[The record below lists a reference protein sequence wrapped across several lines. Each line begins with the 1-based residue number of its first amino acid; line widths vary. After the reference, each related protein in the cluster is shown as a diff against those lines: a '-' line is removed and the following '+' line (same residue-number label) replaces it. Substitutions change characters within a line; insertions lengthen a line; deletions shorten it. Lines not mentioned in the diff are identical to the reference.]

1 MDPECPPACS
11 DDTSRSLVQ
20 CKRIGLCDVRGVVSH
35 SCPYLVHIECRRE
48 FLGLRIVYL
57 TGGEHIVVC
66 DTVRIDHLIYYL
78 PLFGIGFDAELDR
91 LHHSIS

>member
-1 MDPECPPACS
+1 MGTERPLACL
-11 DDTSRSLVQ
+11 DDTSRSLIQ
-20 CKRIGLCDVRGVVSH
+20 CKRIGLCDVRGIMSH
-35 SCPYLVHIECRRE
+35 PRSDLVHIECRRK

-57 TGGEHIVVC
+57 TGREHIVVD
-66 DTVRIDHLIYYL
+66 DTVRIDHLIHYL